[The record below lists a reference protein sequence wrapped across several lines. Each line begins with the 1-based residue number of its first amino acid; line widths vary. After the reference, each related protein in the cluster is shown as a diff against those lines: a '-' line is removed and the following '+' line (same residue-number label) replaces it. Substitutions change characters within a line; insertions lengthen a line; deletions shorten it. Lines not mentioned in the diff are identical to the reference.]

1 MDPLSPRSLR
11 KNLAAPFLARHL
23 LFLGRPVLLLSLLAL
38 GPLPLFSG
46 DAPLAWAGGSREE
59 EIALGHLI
67 AMKGNGFSGST
78 ACAECHRINGG
89 GMPSVGIP
97 RIAGQTE
104 TYIYR
109 EIRGVQKGTRFS
121 PFMSRVVRNFSK
133 SDIRAVAL
141 YYSTVRT
148 PKLHDPSEFDP
159 SLQPLGRRI
168 ARRGLWDRNIPAC
181 ILCHGEDGRGIP
193 PNFPYIAGQSKTY
206 LMQQIKSFAV
216 VDRKDDPEG
225 LMRGIASKLK
235 NREIKAVAQY
245 FASLTPPDY
254 GTISRK
260 NSPERLRLIPEKK
273 EVPRP

>member
-1 MDPLSPRSLR
+1 MDPSSPRSFR
-11 KNLAAPFLARHL
+11 KMLSPARR
-23 LFLGRPVLLLSLLAL
+23 RPLLLPALFALAVL
-38 GPLPLFSG
+38 TLCP
-46 DAPLAWAGGSREE
+46 GGTPRAMAEGGQAA
-59 EIALGHLI
+59 EISLGHLI

-97 RIAGQTE
+97 RIAGQTA

-121 PFMSRVVRNFSK
+121 PFMARVVRNFSK

-159 SLQPLGRRI
+159 SLRSLGRRI

-254 GTISRK
+254 GTISPK
-260 NSPERLRLIPEKK
+260 NSPDRLRLIPEKK
-273 EVPRP
+273 EANSP